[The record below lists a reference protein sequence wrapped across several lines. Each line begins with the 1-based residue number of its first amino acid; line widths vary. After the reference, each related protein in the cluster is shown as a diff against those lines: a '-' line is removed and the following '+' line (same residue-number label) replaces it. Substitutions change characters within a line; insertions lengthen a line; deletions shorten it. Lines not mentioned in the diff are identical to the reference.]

1 MKNTYRRKGFV
12 DVMAMEDGRLLGI
25 GLFVSSAL
33 IGCWGARSG
42 LSFNSA
48 TKPSLDAELSYMTLI
63 GNTPLVE
70 LKYFSEL
77 YKCRIMVKM
86 ESLNPGGTGK
96 DRAAK
101 YMLQEAIKEYDLLR
115 NKRPIVEG
123 TSGSTG
129 IALAYICKALQL
141 PLHVVLPDD
150 QAEEKKSLLER
161 LGAFVT
167 IVPSCAISN
176 KDHYVNTARRMAKD
190 LNGVFMDQF
199 DNLANYKAHYE
210 QTGECF
216 IDSIQQL

>member
-1 MKNTYRRKGFV
+1 
-12 DVMAMEDGRLLGI
+12 MEGGNLLGVS
-25 GLFVSSAL
+25 LFVSSAL
-33 IGCWGARSG
+33 LGYWSARSCPC
-42 LSFNSA
+42 LDS
-48 TKPSLDAELSYMTLI
+48 TMKPSLDAELSYMTLI

-101 YMLQEAIKEYDLLR
+101 YMLQEAIREHDLLR

-150 QAEEKKSLLER
+150 QAEEKKTLLER

-190 LNGVFMDQF
+190 LGGVFIDQF

-210 QTGECF
+210 QTG
-216 IDSIQQL
+216 

>member
-1 MKNTYRRKGFV
+1 
-12 DVMAMEDGRLLGI
+12 MEDGRLLGI
-25 GLFVSSAL
+25 GLFLSSAL
-33 IGCWGARSG
+33 LGCLTTRSSVHFNP
-42 LSFNSA
+42 LSG
-48 TKPSLDAELSYMTLI
+48 PSDDVELSYMALI
-63 GNTPLVE
+63 GNTPMIE
-70 LKYFSEL
+70 LTYFSEL

-101 YMLQEAIKEYDLLR
+101 YMLQEAVKEHDLLK

-141 PLHVVLPDD
+141 QLYVVLPDD
-150 QAEEKKSLLER
+150 QAEEKKVLLER
-161 LGAFVT
+161 LGASVT
-167 IVPSCAISN
+167 VVPSCAISN

-199 DNLANYKAHYE
+199 DNLANYKAHHD
-210 QTGECF
+210 QTGAKYT
-216 IDSIQQL
+216 L